1 MSTDL
6 MPDKKAAPDAW
17 RQVAEDWSADRRVF
31 RGVTWG
37 KSMMWIFILGDAF
50 IFACFLLGYLAVRAT
65 TTEPWPNTAE
75 VFTLHVGG
83 KPIPLLLIIVMTFIL
98 DSSSGTMA
106 LAINA
111 AHRRERRKCAALL
124 FATVLLGLT
133 FVALQAM
140 EWRNLIAEGLRP
152 AHNPWGAQQ
161 FGASFF
167 LVTGFH
173 GLHVSFGLLFMANI
187 ARKVLRGDFDAGR
200 RGFFTG
206 RRGRYESVEI
216 MGLYWHFVDLVW
228 VFIFALF
235 YLW

>member
-6 MPDKKAAPDAW
+6 TADRKSALRRMVD
-17 RQVAEDWSADRRVF
+17 DWSADRRVF

-37 KSMMWIFILGDAF
+37 KAMMWIFILGDAF
-50 IFACFLLGYLAVRAT
+50 IFACFLLGYLAVRTTAT
-65 TTEPWPNTAE
+65 DPWPNTTE

-111 AHRRERRKCAALL
+111 AHRRERKTCAALL
-124 FATVLLGLT
+124 AATVLLGLT
-133 FVALQAM
+133 FVALQAT
-140 EWRNLIAEGLRP
+140 EWRNLIHEGLRP
-152 AHNPWGAQQ
+152 SHNEWGAAQ
-161 FGASFF
+161 FGACFF
-167 LVTGFH
+167 LITGFH
-173 GLHVSFGLLFMANI
+173 GIHVSVGLLFMANI
-187 ARKVLRGDFDAGR
+187 ARKVARGDFDEGR

>member
-1 MSTDL
+1 MPTDL
-6 MPDKKAAPDAW
+6 TVAKKSAL
-17 RQVAEDWSADRRVF
+17 RQMTDDWSADQRVF

-37 KSMMWIFILGDAF
+37 KAMMWVFILGDAF
-50 IFACFLLGYLAVRAT
+50 IFACFLLGYLAVRST
-65 TTEPWPNTAE
+65 TTEAWPNTAE
-75 VFTLHVGG
+75 VFTIHVGG
-83 KPIPLLLIIVMTFIL
+83 KPIPFLLIIVMTLIL

-111 AHRRERRKCAALL
+111 AHRRERKKCAALL

-133 FVALQAM
+133 FVGLQAL
-140 EWRNLIAEGLRP
+140 EWRNLIDEGLRP
-152 AHNPWGAQQ
+152 SHNEWGAAQ
-161 FGASFF
+161 FGSCFF
-167 LVTGFH
+167 LITGFH

-187 ARKVLRGDFDAGR
+187 ARKVARGDFDEGR

-206 RRGRYESVEI
+206 RRGRYEAVEI

>member
-6 MPDKKAAPDAW
+6 TAGPKEHKQGLQLM
-17 RQVAEDWSADRRVF
+17 AEDWSADKRVF

-37 KSMMWIFILGDAF
+37 KAMMWVFILGDAF
-50 IFACFLLGYLAVRAT
+50 IFACFILGYLAVRQT
-65 TTEPWPNTAE
+65 TTEAWPNTAE

-83 KPIPLLLIIVMTFIL
+83 KPIPLLLIIVMTFLL

-111 AHRRERRKCAALL
+111 AHRRERKKCAALL

-133 FVALQAM
+133 FVALQAT
-140 EWRNLIAEGLRP
+140 EWTNLIHEGLRP
-152 AHNPWGAQQ
+152 WRNDWGAPQ
-161 FGASFF
+161 FGSSFF
-167 LVTGFH
+167 LLTGFH
-173 GLHVSFGLLFMANI
+173 GVHVTVGLLFMANI
-187 ARKVLRGDFDAGR
+187 AVKVARGDFDTGR